1 MSHGSLW
8 VLVAGTCVGCYLLK
22 IVGYVVPPRVLDRPA
37 VRRAVSL
44 LPVALLAAL
53 VVVELLAAGS
63 AYDIDAARIGGFAAG
78 AVAVWRRAPFLVVIV
93 LAAVV
98 AALLRVVA

>member
-1 MSHGSLW
+1 VSDASLW
-8 VLVAGTCVGCYLLK
+8 LLVAGTCVGCYLLK
-22 IVGYVVPPRVLDRPA
+22 IAGYLVPARLLDRPA
-37 VRRAVSL
+37 VRRAVTL

-63 AYDIDAARIGGFAAG
+63 AYDIDAARIAGFAAG
-78 AVAVWRRAPFLVVIV
+78 ALAVWRRAPFLVVIV

-98 AALLRVVA
+98 AAALRLL